1 MAEDVD
7 VRIASHPRW
16 LQLARLVVEQC
27 CLEFEIETSRARG
40 VVIAVDEAISNVM
53 RHAYGGENTRPIRI
67 VCRCDRNAFEVEIW
81 DRGREFNPFAQP
93 VPPPDELRRGGRGL
107 FLIRSSVDECE
118 YEREDGWN
126 RIRLRKRLPVP
137 APGQ

>member
-27 CLEFEIETSRARG
+27 CLEFEIEVSCARDI
-40 VVIAVDEAISNVM
+40 VIAVDEAISNVM
-53 RHAYGGENTRPIRI
+53 RHGYGGERARPIRV
-67 VCRCDRNAFEVEIW
+67 VCRRDGNAFEVEIW
-81 DRGREFNPFAQP
+81 DRGSKFNPFAQP
-93 VPPPDELRRGGRGL
+93 VPPPDELRHGGRGL

-118 YEREDGWN
+118 YARQDGWN
-126 RIRLRKRLPVP
+126 RILLRKHLPV
-137 APGQ
+137 AA